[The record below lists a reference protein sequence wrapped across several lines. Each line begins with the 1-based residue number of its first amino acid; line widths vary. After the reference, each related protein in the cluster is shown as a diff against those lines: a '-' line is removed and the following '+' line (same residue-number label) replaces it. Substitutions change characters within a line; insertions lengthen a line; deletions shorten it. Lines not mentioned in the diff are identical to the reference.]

1 MHMETEVKTK
11 VDMAPMA
18 VVKSNGEAAA
28 AILGAG
34 LGSLAYGL
42 TVTITEAVP
51 AVKTMMGSLNPPVG
65 PLAGKTLTGVV
76 LWLIIWGALHF
87 MWKDK
92 EVDFS
97 RVFTLSIIAIL
108 VGFLGTFPVFYDLFV
123 PK

>member
-1 MHMETEVKTK
+1 MQTSVKPQIE
-11 VDMAPMA
+11 MAPMA
-18 VVKSNGEAAA
+18 VSKPNGEAAA

-34 LGSLAYGL
+34 IGSMLYGL

-51 AVKTMMGSLNPPVG
+51 AIKTVMGSLNPAVG

-76 LWLIIWGALHF
+76 LWLVAWGVLHF

-92 EVDFS
+92 EVKFDT
-97 RVFTLSIIAIL
+97 VFTIAIIAIL
-108 VGFLGTFPVFYDLFV
+108 IGLLGTFPIFYDLFV